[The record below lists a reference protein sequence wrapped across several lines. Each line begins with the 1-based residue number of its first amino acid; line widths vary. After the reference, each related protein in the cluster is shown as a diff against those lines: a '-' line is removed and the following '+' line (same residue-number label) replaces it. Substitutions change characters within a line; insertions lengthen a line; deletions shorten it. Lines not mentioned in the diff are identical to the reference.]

1 MHVTR
6 GRDAQYSLDT
16 VDTADADTVT
26 DTADADTVTDT
37 VLDTGAGR
45 VYQCRLAQNA

>member
-1 MHVTR
+1 MHATR

-16 VDTADADTVT
+16 V